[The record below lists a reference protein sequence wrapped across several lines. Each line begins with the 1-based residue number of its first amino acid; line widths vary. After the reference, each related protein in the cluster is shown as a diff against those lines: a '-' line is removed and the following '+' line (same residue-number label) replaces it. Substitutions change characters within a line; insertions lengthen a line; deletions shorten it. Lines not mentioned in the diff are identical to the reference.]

1 LALSN
6 NLPEKPG
13 AFVCEPLKAAFGGAN
28 ATPTICY
35 RLKAVNQRHRLIGDH
50 WDKNEKPCTLAWF
63 ETLSICRA
71 EL

>member
-50 WDKNEKPCTLAWF
+50 
-63 ETLSICRA
+63 
-71 EL
+71 